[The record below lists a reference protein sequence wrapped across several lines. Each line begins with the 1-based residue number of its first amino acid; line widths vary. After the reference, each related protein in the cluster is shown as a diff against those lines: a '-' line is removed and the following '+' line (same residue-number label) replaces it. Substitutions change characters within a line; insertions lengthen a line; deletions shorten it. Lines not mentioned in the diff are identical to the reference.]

1 MCQALFEALL
11 KQLSV
16 NKLMVEIIIPIYPN
30 IQMKKLRIR
39 EVELV
44 SQGQTTSILRDKAQV
59 YLTPNLLTS

>member
-44 SQGQTTSILRDKAQV
+44 SQGQTTSTLRDKAQV

>member
-11 KQLSV
+11 KRLSV

>member
-11 KQLSV
+11 KRLSV

-44 SQGQTTSILRDKAQV
+44 SQGQTTSTLRDKAQV

>member
-16 NKLMVEIIIPIYPN
+16 NKLTGRDHHPN
-30 IQMKKLRIR
+30 MQMKKLRIR

-44 SQGQTTSILRDKAQV
+44 SQGQTTLILRDKAQV